1 MTFVRGYH
9 PHLALSEL
17 VSVDD
22 SGPQQKV
29 SHFALAGESHTDVY
43 RPQFHGFSSNPPA
56 GSTGVV
62 VSLGGERSRSV
73 LVGAEHDKYRPVGLK
88 EGEVKLYD
96 IGDPKAQAGKV
107 NTVYLANKAGIAVDT
122 QVGDTSITT
131 PNGKLTVSTKGDIKY
146 TSDKG
151 NFFIKADGKIHL
163 GSSDG
168 KNTFAVVT
176 VKGPSAKV
184 FAAL

>member
-9 PHLALSEL
+9 PHLAFAEIGE
-17 VSVDD
+17 VDD
-22 SGPQQKV
+22 SGTQQLV
-29 SHFALAGESHTDVY
+29 SHYALAGESHTKVY
-43 RPQFHGFSSNPPA
+43 RPQGHGLSSNPPK

-73 LVGAEHDKYRPVGLK
+73 LLGAEHDKYRPTGLK
-88 EGEVKLYD
+88 EGETKLYD
-96 IGDPKAQAGKV
+96 MSGNVI
-107 NTVYLANKAGIAVDT
+107 YMANKSGTTVST
-122 QVGDTSITT
+122 KEGDTMIAT
-131 PNGKLTVSTKGDIKY
+131 PNGKMTVSSKGDIKY
-146 TSDKG
+146 SSDKG
-151 NFFIKADGKIHL
+151 NFFVRAKGKIHL

-176 VKGPSAKV
+176 SNGPSSKV